1 MREARGINS
10 CWTGRLHRV
19 ILALQTHPPQVAMKL
34 TTRILRQSSLA
45 LLLFLC
51 ACEKPKQRVSSEPQE
66 APAPEASAPEVA
78 APVATPALSVTPP
91 TPPAPEGKASED
103 EGNPTSSPDP
113 EPELSVAMEGKK
125 IIVSGALRSK
135 IQVDRILEALKR
147 EFLEHEIENS
157 LVVDYDRMGVGWGN
171 RVADEFLVPFLQ
183 QVANAKVT
191 YRESVVT
198 LDGEVKSPGEIRM
211 IAEIAVPVFSGST
224 TQDLKNNLKV
234 SAPAKP

>member
-1 MREARGINS
+1 
-10 CWTGRLHRV
+10 
-19 ILALQTHPPQVAMKL
+19 MKL
-34 TTRILRQSSLA
+34 TTRILRQSSLV

-66 APAPEASAPEVA
+66 APAPEVSAPEVSAPEVA
-78 APVATPALSVTPP
+78 APVATPAPSVTPP
-91 TPPAPEGKASED
+91 APLAPEGNASED